1 MAAVGEVMDTI
12 NTVCRARGG
21 HYARYSCK
29 VVSWDDV
36 SRGTVGGALSCWGA
50 NITDTYLKS
59 KSGASLFTVRSDNWN
74 EKLGVVRAE
83 DVAVVAGSGGGPL
96 QPVTL
101 RTVLQQLGQFGSY
114 AGLDSSADL
123 SNPELDAKCSIRF
136 QTTFIPVDGPDG
148 CGKLEFA
155 TEAYNYNTM
164 DDADPRNLVLLCTSQ
179 GMAVQQDGRGTKK
192 LFHHAADDSGVIH
205 RYWLEAEESRHHV
218 GGEQRETAEERA
230 VALARG
236 KATSSVIGTRAM
248 GQRFNVLM
256 TIQVPLQQSRQP
268 QKRLGG
274 KGLGRGK
281 GGFGVGGGMD
291 SLDALFGM
299 VKFKAAAP
307 AQDFRLSRGER
318 ESFRPRRKLGHS
330 SAARVSRGSEHD
342 TWSGLTAK
350 SAKRNPSEHVT
361 VTVVIYNAVKGG
373 VPSAGDVMAAIDD
386 LESLYRA
393 CAETGKLAD
402 STFDF
407 MKGSNVV
414 VLRLGR
420 WPFGDAYH
428 TAFTLGYEALFVLSI
443 WSHLA
448 CMLTDPGACPRD
460 VEYAEGERHCTKCRA
475 PKPARA
481 HHCSTCQ
488 RCIMKMDHH
497 CPWVNNCV
505 GARNQKHFLQ
515 FLFYTAMQCVLA
527 GFALGAHF
535 ADSAVSLP
543 RRPRRPQAFLGKED
557 TAEMVAW
564 REELKK
570 YSEHQVRNEADLLCC
585 VMVFFVAIIFGLF
598 TCIMFCDQA
607 SNIANNTTGID
618 VMKGKER
625 EPARPWRESV
635 QEVMGRGPSW
645 RWLLPTPLRQT
656 QEE

>member
-1 MAAVGEVMDTI
+1 MHDEFGTPAAYFAKISLVLPFVESHG
-12 NTVCRARGG
+12 RSGG
-21 HYARYSCK
+21 GNGYDQHGLPCQRRPLCSLQLQGHCICFTCSPRLDLSTMRSVVSYSTCK
-29 VVSWDDV
+29 IGQVVSWDDV

-281 GGFGVGGGMD
+281 GGFGGGMD

-307 AQDFRLSRGER
+307 AQDFCLSRGER

-407 MKGSNVV
+407 MKEPLKVDDMMDISAKLAFQPPSVAVV
-414 VLRLGR
+414 GFDTF
-420 WPFGDAYH
+420 P
-428 TAFTLGYEALFVLSI
+428 TA
-443 WSHLA
+443 
-448 CMLTDPGACPRD
+448 
-460 VEYAEGERHCTKCRA
+460 
-475 PKPARA
+475 
-481 HHCSTCQ
+481 
-488 RCIMKMDHH
+488 
-497 CPWVNNCV
+497 
-505 GARNQKHFLQ
+505 
-515 FLFYTAMQCVLA
+515 
-527 GFALGAHF
+527 
-535 ADSAVSLP
+535 
-543 RRPRRPQAFLGKED
+543 
-557 TAEMVAW
+557 
-564 REELKK
+564 
-570 YSEHQVRNEADLLCC
+570 
-585 VMVFFVAIIFGLF
+585 
-598 TCIMFCDQA
+598 
-607 SNIANNTTGID
+607 
-618 VMKGKER
+618 
-625 EPARPWRESV
+625 
-635 QEVMGRGPSW
+635 
-645 RWLLPTPLRQT
+645 
-656 QEE
+656 

>member
-192 LFHHAADDSGVIH
+192 LFHHAVDDSGVIH

-256 TIQVPLQQSRQP
+256 TIQVPLQQSRRPPQRKCWGGLMQP
-268 QKRLGG
+268 LI
-274 KGLGRGK
+274 GLTSGSGQ
-281 GGFGVGGGMD
+281 VAMEACSASD
-291 SLDALFGM
+291 LDWELLEDEEDTFC
-299 VKFKAAAP
+299 V
-307 AQDFRLSRGER
+307 SER
-318 ESFRPRRKLGHS
+318 DRDCCRQSRRKVPGHS

-361 VTVVIYNAVKGG
+361 ITVVIYNAVKGG

-407 MKGSNVV
+407 MKEPLKVDDMMDISAKLAFQPPSVAVV
-414 VLRLGR
+414 GFDTF
-420 WPFGDAYH
+420 P
-428 TAFTLGYEALFVLSI
+428 TA
-443 WSHLA
+443 
-448 CMLTDPGACPRD
+448 
-460 VEYAEGERHCTKCRA
+460 
-475 PKPARA
+475 
-481 HHCSTCQ
+481 
-488 RCIMKMDHH
+488 
-497 CPWVNNCV
+497 
-505 GARNQKHFLQ
+505 
-515 FLFYTAMQCVLA
+515 
-527 GFALGAHF
+527 
-535 ADSAVSLP
+535 
-543 RRPRRPQAFLGKED
+543 
-557 TAEMVAW
+557 
-564 REELKK
+564 
-570 YSEHQVRNEADLLCC
+570 
-585 VMVFFVAIIFGLF
+585 
-598 TCIMFCDQA
+598 
-607 SNIANNTTGID
+607 
-618 VMKGKER
+618 
-625 EPARPWRESV
+625 
-635 QEVMGRGPSW
+635 
-645 RWLLPTPLRQT
+645 
-656 QEE
+656 